1 MPSSSSLRVSSAA
14 FLASRTS
21 AWSSAWRQ
29 LTSRAM
35 ISTTT
40 KKAWTPTRPRVSGRV
55 CRPGPKTW
63 SGAITP
69 TTAWWKTT
77 KPTDS
82 ANGSQS
88 R

>member
-1 MPSSSSLRVSSAA
+1 MLSSSSLRASSAA
-14 FLASRTS
+14 FLASRS
-21 AWSSAWRQ
+21 AVCSSAWRQ
-29 LTSRAM
+29 LTSRAT
-35 ISTTT
+35 ISMTT
-40 KKAWTPTRPRVSGRV
+40 KKAWMATRPRMSGSV
-55 CRPGPKTW
+55 CVPSPKTC
-63 SGAITP
+63 SGATTP